1 MALVK
6 CGECGARV
14 SSSAAACPHCGA
26 PVAADGRA
34 AGTALTTTQATSK
47 QLKLH
52 TLISVLAII
61 VGLVWLLIAASGEDA
76 AKADRTRIIPA
87 LLLGLGIVG
96 YFVTRVRIWWHH
108 G

>member
-1 MALVK
+1 MALVECRE
-6 CGECGARV
+6 CGERV
-14 SSSAAACPHCGA
+14 SDLAAACPHCGA

-47 QLKLH
+47 QLKVH

-61 VGLVWLLIAASGEDA
+61 VGLVWFLVAINGEDA
-76 AKADRTRIIPA
+76 TKTDGRSVVPA
-87 LLLGLGIVG
+87 ILLFFGLLGYV
-96 YFVTRVRIWWHH
+96 VTRVRVWWHH